1 MMQVQFNRCV
11 IAAQD
16 PRAPENVL
24 IPDADTTHKFTL
36 AELEAL
42 LAECDKELART
53 NPVVE
58 EKLRL
63 KRKRAAHSAPAER

>member
-53 NPVVE
+53 NPV
-58 EKLRL
+58 
-63 KRKRAAHSAPAER
+63 